1 MEEGREF
8 AVVEKVLEMETFRE
22 KEREKRD
29 LLSDDVRLL
38 TSF

>member
-8 AVVEKVLEMETFRE
+8 AVEEKVLEMETFRE